1 MLLRTIVRCSSVR
14 SYYRGRLDRT
24 IGLVVDGV
32 AEMIGGGFAQD
43 LHIHPGV
50 ETPVYGRAVPL
61 GRCFSPVGRSGNSPV
76 IYRWA
81 EAVGM
86 MGYCTGTACC
96 VPTGYRKNRNG
107 GTGDGV

>member
-1 MLLRTIVRCSSVR
+1 LGCVWWC
-14 SYYRGRLDRT
+14 
-24 IGLVVDGV
+24 V
-32 AEMIGGGFAQD
+32 AGMIGGGFAQD

-50 ETPVYGRAVPL
+50 ETLVYGRAVPL

-86 MGYCTGTACC
+86 MGYCKGGSRTA
-96 VPTGYRKNRNG
+96 PTDYGITRHG
-107 GTGDGV
+107 GIGDGG

>member
-1 MLLRTIVRCSSVR
+1 MVSGSFVRCSSVR

-32 AEMIGGGFAQD
+32 AGMIGGGFAQD

-61 GRCFSPVGRSGNSPV
+61 GRYFSPVGRSGNSPV

-81 EAVGM
+81 GIVGLM
-86 MGYCTGTACC
+86 RCCKGGLRTA
-96 VPTGYRKNRNG
+96 PTDYGITRDG